1 MNEFLSFK
9 PNKKLIIVLKSNIMV
24 KFKYVELR
32 FLIYE
37 SLKKISMSKKQTI
50 KLLKEKR
57 NRLVSQWWAG
67 IILAEISFF
76 VLLYFYIIDSLMLL
90 FFIAFIFFIMGL
102 LSTLTKTT
110 PYQLKETI
118 HDVDLELSKY
128 SAYEKIPIWKY
139 IK

>member
-1 MNEFLSFK
+1 
-9 PNKKLIIVLKSNIMV
+9 
-24 KFKYVELR
+24 
-32 FLIYE
+32 
-37 SLKKISMSKKQTI
+37 MSKKQTI